1 MCTRL
6 IVIAAFSLAFAGS
19 TLAGSDH
26 DITPSSAIEQSPSR
40 TDASNTAQH
49 LFDEIVIWLS
59 SNFDLPATPHGSE
72 IKFTSK
78 LELARM
84 RAADRAHWQ
93 GLTQPEEVD
102 ELVQRTVVAVYDMK
116 SKTIFLSDD
125 WVGESPQDQSVLVH
139 EIVHHLQNL
148 AQLKFECPAAREKM
162 AYMAQ
167 EKWLARFGTSLEE
180 QFGIDMFTV
189 VVTSACM

>member
-1 MCTRL
+1 MCTQL
-6 IVIAAFSLAFAGS
+6 VFIAAFSLALAGS
-19 TLAGSDH
+19 SFAGSDH
-26 DITPSSAIEQSPSR
+26 DIMPGSVVEQSPSG
-40 TDASNTAQH
+40 TDASKTAQR

-59 SNFDLPATPHGSE
+59 ANFDLPATPHGSE
-72 IKFTSK
+72 IRFTSK

-84 RAADRAHWQ
+84 RAAGRAHWQ
-93 GLTQPEEVD
+93 GLTQQEETD

-116 SKTIFLSDD
+116 LKTIFLSDD
-125 WVGESPQDQSVLVH
+125 WVGRSPQDQSVLVH
-139 EIVHHLQNL
+139 EIVHHLQNS

-167 EKWLARFGTSLEE
+167 EKWLARFGTSLED